1 MSVILVTGAST
12 GIGLAPAR
20 CLRAAGETVVGISRS
35 GREGTEIA
43 DLSTEEGVREAI
55 AIARRQ
61 GPIRGLVLNAAT
73 GSAQDAAIGELSTE
87 GWRATMAINLDSPF
101 MTIREAWS
109 DLRDAGD
116 GRIVMVSSTAATFGE
131 AGTTAYS
138 ASKAGLLGM
147 MRVVAQDGAPH
158 GLTCN
163 AVLPGWVRTEMS
175 ERSAAANAQRTGRTT
190 DEVWAERGAAYAAG
204 RVVAPEEVGEV
215 IAFLCSR
222 AASGVSGEEIRVA
235 LGGVW

>member
-1 MSVILVTGAST
+1 MSVFLVTGAST
-12 GIGLAPAR
+12 GIGLAAAR

-35 GREGTEIA
+35 GREDTEVA
-43 DLSTEEGVREAI
+43 DLSTEEGVREAV
-55 AIARRQ
+55 AIARRH
-61 GPIRGLVLNAAT
+61 GSIRGLVLNAAT
-73 GSAQDAAIGELSTE
+73 GSAQDAAIGELTTE

-101 MTIREAWS
+101 LTMREAWP
-109 DLRDAGD
+109 DLMADGA
-116 GRIVMVSSTAATFGE
+116 GRIVMVASTAATFGE

-175 ERSAAANAQRTGRTT
+175 ERSAAATAARTDRTT
-190 DEVWAERGAAYAAG
+190 DEVWAERAAAYAAG
-204 RVVAPEEVGEV
+204 RVVEPTEVGDV

>member
-12 GIGLAPAR
+12 GIGLAAAR

-35 GREGTEIA
+35 GREGTEVA
-43 DLSTEEGVREAI
+43 DLSTEDGVREAV
-55 AIARRQ
+55 AIARRH

-73 GSAQDAAIGELSTE
+73 GSAQDASVGELTTE
-87 GWRATMAINLDSPF
+87 GWRNTMAINLDSPF
-101 MTIREAWS
+101 MTMREAWPDLTS
-109 DLRDAGD
+109 DGA
-116 GRIVMVSSTAATFGE
+116 GRIVMVASTAATYGE

-175 ERSAAANAQRTGRTT
+175 ERSAAATASRTDRTT
-190 DEVWAERGAAYAAG
+190 DEVWAERSAAYAAG
-204 RVVAPEEVGEV
+204 RVVDPEEVGEV

-222 AASGVSGEEIRVA
+222 AASGVSGEEVRVA

>member
-1 MSVILVTGAST
+1 
-12 GIGLAPAR
+12 
-20 CLRAAGETVVGISRS
+20 
-35 GREGTEIA
+35 
-43 DLSTEEGVREAI
+43 
-55 AIARRQ
+55 
-61 GPIRGLVLNAAT
+61 
-73 GSAQDAAIGELSTE
+73 
-87 GWRATMAINLDSPF
+87 MAINLDSPF

-109 DLRDAGD
+109 DLIADGA
-116 GRIVMVSSTAATFGE
+116 GRIVVVSSTAATYGE

-175 ERSAAANAQRTGRTT
+175 ERSAAANAARTGRTA
-190 DEVWAERGAAYAAG
+190 DEVWHERAAAYAAG
-204 RVVAPEEVGEV
+204 RVVDPEEVGEV

-222 AASGVSGEEIRVA
+222 AASGVSGEELRVA

>member
-1 MSVILVTGAST
+1 MSVFLITGAST
-12 GIGLAPAR
+12 GIGLAAAR

-35 GREGTEIA
+35 GREGTEVA
-43 DLSTEEGVREAI
+43 DLSTEEGVREAV
-55 AIARRQ
+55 AIARRH

-73 GSAQDAAIGELSTE
+73 GSAHDGTVAELTPAD
-87 GWRATMAINLDSPF
+87 WRETMAINLDSPF
-101 MTIREAWS
+101 LMLREAWS
-109 DLRDAGD
+109 DLISDGA
-116 GRIVMVSSTAATFGE
+116 GRIVMVSSTAATLG
-131 AGTTAYS
+131 APGMTAYS
-138 ASKAGLLGM
+138 TSKAGLLGM

-175 ERSAAANAQRTGRTT
+175 ERSAAATAAETGQTVA
-190 DEVWAERGAAYAAG
+190 EVWADRNAGYAAG
-204 RVVAPEEVGEV
+204 RVVEPEEVCDV

-235 LGGVW
+235 LGDVW

>member
-1 MSVILVTGAST
+1 MAVFLVTGAST
-12 GIGLAPAR
+12 GIGLATAR
-20 CLRAAGETVVGISRS
+20 ALRDAGETVVGISRS
-35 GREGTEIA
+35 GREGTEVA
-43 DLSTEEGVREAI
+43 DLSTEAGVREAV

-73 GSAQDAAIGELSTE
+73 GSARDGSVADLTAAD
-87 GWRATMAINLDSPF
+87 WRETMAINLDSPF
-101 MTIREAWS
+101 FTMHEVWN
-109 DLRDAGD
+109 DLIADGS
-116 GRIVMVSSTAATFGE
+116 GRIVMVSSTAATVG
-131 AGTTAYS
+131 APGMTAYS
-138 ASKAGLLGM
+138 ASKAALLGM

-175 ERSAAANAQRTGRTT
+175 ERSAVATAEQTNRTVA
-190 DEVWAERGAAYAAG
+190 EVWAERNAGYAAG
-204 RVVAPEEVGEV
+204 RVVEPEEVGDV

-235 LGGVW
+235 LGDVW

>member
-1 MSVILVTGAST
+1 MAVFLVTGAST
-12 GIGLAPAR
+12 GIGLATAR
-20 CLRAAGETVVGISRS
+20 ALRDAGETVVGISRS
-35 GREGTEIA
+35 GREDTEVA
-43 DLSTEEGVREAI
+43 DLSTEAGVREAV

-73 GSAQDAAIGELSTE
+73 GSARDGSVADLTAAY
-87 GWRATMAINLDSPF
+87 WRETMAINLDSPF
-101 MTIREAWS
+101 FTMHEVWN
-109 DLRDAGD
+109 DLIADGS
-116 GRIVMVSSTAATFGE
+116 GRIVMVSSTAATVG
-131 AGTTAYS
+131 APGMTAYS
-138 ASKAGLLGM
+138 ASKAALLGM

-175 ERSAAANAQRTGRTT
+175 ERSAVATAEQTNRTVA
-190 DEVWAERGAAYAAG
+190 EVWAERNAGYAAG
-204 RVVAPEEVGEV
+204 RVVEPEEVGDV

-235 LGGVW
+235 LGDVW

>member
-1 MSVILVTGAST
+1 MAVFLVTGAST
-12 GIGLAPAR
+12 GIGLAAAR
-20 CLRAAGETVVGISRS
+20 ALRAAGETVVGISRS
-35 GREGTEIA
+35 GREGTEVA
-43 DLSTEEGVREAI
+43 DLSTEAGVCEAV

-73 GSAQDAAIGELSTE
+73 GSARDGSVADLTAAD
-87 GWRATMAINLDSPF
+87 WRETMAINLDSPF
-101 MTIREAWS
+101 LTMHEAWS
-109 DLRDAGD
+109 DLIADGA
-116 GRIVMVSSTAATFGE
+116 GRIVMVASTAATVG
-131 AGTTAYS
+131 APGMTAYS
-138 ASKAGLLGM
+138 ASKAALLGM

-175 ERSAAANAQRTGRTT
+175 ERSAVATAQQTNRSVA
-190 DEVWAERGAAYAAG
+190 EVWAERNAGYAAG
-204 RVVAPEEVGEV
+204 RVVEPEEVGDV

-235 LGGVW
+235 LGDVW

>member
-1 MSVILVTGAST
+1 VSVILVTGAST
-12 GIGLAPAR
+12 GIGLAAAR

-35 GREGTEIA
+35 GREDTEVA
-43 DLSTEEGVREAI
+43 DLSTEDGVREAV
-55 AIARRQ
+55 AIARRH

-73 GSAQDAAIGELSTE
+73 GSAKDGSVTQLSAAD
-87 GWRATMAINLDSPF
+87 WRETMAINLDSPF
-101 MTIREAWS
+101 LTMREAWP
-109 DLRDAGD
+109 DLIGD
-116 GRIVMVSSTAATFGE
+116 GAGRIVMVSSTAATIG
-131 AGTTAYS
+131 APGMTAYS

-147 MRVVAQDGAPH
+147 MRVVAQDGAPF

-175 ERSAAANAQRTGRTT
+175 ERSAAATAAAKGQTVA
-190 DEVWAERGAAYAAG
+190 EVWADRNAGYAAG
-204 RVVAPEEVGEV
+204 RVVEPEEVGEV

-235 LGGVW
+235 LGDVW

>member
-1 MSVILVTGAST
+1 MSVVLITGAST
-12 GIGLAPAR
+12 GIGLAAAR

-35 GREGTEIA
+35 GREDTEVA
-43 DLSTEEGVREAI
+43 DLSTEDGVREAV
-55 AIARRQ
+55 ALARRH
-61 GPIRGLVLNAAT
+61 GPIRALVLNAAT
-73 GSAQDAAIGELSTE
+73 GSARDGSVAELTAAD
-87 GWRATMAINLDSPF
+87 WRETMAINLDSPF
-101 MTIREAWS
+101 LTMREAWD
-109 DLRDAGD
+109 DLIGD
-116 GRIVMVSSTAATFGE
+116 GAGRIVMVSSTAATIG
-131 AGTTAYS
+131 APGMTAYS

-175 ERSAAANAQRTGRTT
+175 ERSAVATAEHTGRTIA
-190 DEVWAERGAAYAAG
+190 EVWAEREAGYAAN

-222 AASGVSGEEIRVA
+222 ASSGVSGEEIRVA
-235 LGGVW
+235 LGDVW